1 MSSSHSLLA
10 NTVDNLLDPN
20 YPEHE
25 SAPEIES
32 YAYDL
37 YGSSIS
43 PTASLSVN
51 SSDVYPGVSTN
62 HFMLPGDVNSAIPH
76 DHTNPPTY
84 DPCPY
89 DYGSP
94 STSGST
100 YASPVGALETLDS
113 SSESIAKYPAYG
125 DYPTSTYDGVGD
137 ASPSNTSFPETS
149 SPSASNTSF
158 LVEALGYFL
167 FLFGEGEPTFEET
180 NLEQGVSGCICQEI
194 FNDSQSISS

>member
-1 MSSSHSLLA
+1 MSPSDINSPLPNGHIDA
-10 NTVDNLLDPN
+10 PN
-20 YPEHE
+20 Y
-25 SAPEIES
+25 
-32 YAYDL
+32 
-37 YGSSIS
+37 G
-43 PTASLSVN
+43 T
-51 SSDVYPGVSTN
+51 
-62 HFMLPGDVNSAIPH
+62 
-76 DHTNPPTY
+76 
-84 DPCPY
+84 CPY
-89 DYGSP
+89 DCSSP

-137 ASPSNTSFPETS
+137 ASPSNTSFPDTS

-180 NLEQGVSGCICQEI
+180 NLEQGVSGRICQEI